1 MLRFSRVKLH
11 LQLAFK
17 KHESKT
23 VYYYNCKKIFTGKN
37 KCYAQ
42 NFKIHCIRFYVN
54 SMIIDI
60 F

>member
-1 MLRFSRVKLH
+1 MLDFHMRVKLH

-17 KHESKT
+17 KHESET

-42 NFKIHCIRFYVN
+42 ISKFIL
-54 SMIIDI
+54 
-60 F
+60 